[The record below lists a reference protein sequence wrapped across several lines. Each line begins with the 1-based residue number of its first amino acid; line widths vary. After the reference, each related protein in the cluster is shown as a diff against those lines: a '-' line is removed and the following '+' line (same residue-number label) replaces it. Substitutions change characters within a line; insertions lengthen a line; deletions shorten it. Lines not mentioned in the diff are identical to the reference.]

1 MNPTLPLEM
10 QLALAAIAG
19 LALGMLVMWL
29 IMRPKSNQERAKH
42 DALNQQFQDYRR
54 QVDQHFVDTAGAVD
68 ELNKSYQK
76 VVQHLSSG
84 AQSLMGKEALQE
96 QLARRSDKSV
106 TVAYLAAATAAPVL
120 AADDTAD
127 ETIAAVAD
135 TPIPDAPAPE
145 TENSVDLSE
154 QEPVSDAPV
163 IPELAPGAA
172 PDDTPPT
179 DTNRKSD

>member
-29 IMRPKSNQERAKH
+29 AMRPKSSQERAKH

-54 QVDQHFVDTAGAVD
+54 QVDQHFVDTAEAVD

-106 TVAYLAAATAAPVL
+106 TVAYLAAAAAAPVL
-120 AADDTAD
+120 VADDTAD
-127 ETIAAVAD
+127 EAVETVAAA
-135 TPIPDAPAPE
+135 PIPDAPAPE
-145 TENSVDLSE
+145 AEDTVDLSE

-163 IPELAPGAA
+163 IPELDPGTA
-172 PDDTPPT
+172 PDDDAPT
-179 DTNRKSD
+179 DAARKSE